1 MGHLLA
7 RFYVYKLLPLNMPTS
22 AKETQANTTATK
34 DLSKND
40 FSSAKTNSSTS
51 KFPTS
56 TLART
61 QLLLPAAAEAHEN
74 LGLLLAA
81 TGYVGIPSS

>member
-1 MGHLLA
+1 MLE
-7 RFYVYKLLPLNMPTS
+7 RFYVYKLLPLNITTS

-40 FSSAKTNSSTS
+40 FSIAKTNSSMS

-61 QLLLPAAAEAHEN
+61 QLLLPAAAGTHEN
-74 LGLLLAA
+74 LGLLLAE